1 MSQKVESMT
10 NISVND
16 DRLMSNN
23 TIIDNKNNQNEDYK

>member
-16 DRLMSNN
+16 DRLMGYNA
-23 TIIDNKNNQNEDYK
+23 IIDNKNN